1 MDTHTHTFF
10 DKLPEHKMELKSL
23 VDDEEDNKKKWK
35 IISLK
40 ATDTE
45 DMKSEDE
52 HYNKFVKLM
61 FKKFKEF
68 IRHEK

>member
-1 MDTHTHTFF
+1 
-10 DKLPEHKMELKSL
+10 MELKSL